1 MNTTTA
7 GYTKNMT
14 VPRIPRRGLCG
25 AGFDAVVVKVRDSG
39 VADRRVES
47 PRV

>member
-14 VPRIPRRGLCG
+14 VPQLGHACQGRGRYLSCEMRAWISGSSRICSIV
-25 AGFDAVVVKVRDSG
+25 DNV
-39 VADRRVES
+39 
-47 PRV
+47 

>member
-14 VPRIPRRGLCG
+14 VPLLDVPAASQPGSVDD
-25 AGFDAVVVKVRDSG
+25 AGRQVQVVDASFRFE
-39 VADRRVES
+39 RCL
-47 PRV
+47 

>member
-14 VPRIPRRGLCG
+14 VPRQAQKTTHGILMNNQ
-25 AGFDAVVVKVRDSG
+25 S
-39 VADRRVES
+39 
-47 PRV
+47 